1 MSLGFARCIAL
12 GVAGVTAVALLPS
25 CTSTANVTEVY
36 TALDGDGNRR
46 RNEFFTDTKEIHCI
60 AEAGIGRPGVTI
72 EGFIRQLQA
81 YDFAQNRYVPVDRVL
96 AYTEFS
102 PSPNQQPTKIDLSLT
117 PGEGEKEGAQNA
129 NEQPFIAGRY
139 QCEVRLDGAVEGIAV
154 FNIDFPPC
162 PPAVIIPG
170 SRCFGYYRENDL
182 CPASGESGAP
192 DPKCSCTLLGGWKC

>member
-1 MSLGFARCIAL
+1 MSLGFGRCIA
-12 GVAGVTAVALLPS
+12 VALVGATAVALLPS
-25 CTSTANVTEVY
+25 CSQTANITEVY

-46 RNEFFTDTKEIHCI
+46 RNEFFTDTKEIHCV

-81 YDFAQNRYVPVDRVL
+81 YDFATNKFVPVDRVL

-102 PSPNQQPTKIDLSLT
+102 PGQSDKPVKIDLSLT
-117 PGEGEKEGAQNA
+117 PGQGEKEGESA
-129 NEQPFIAGRY
+129 NDQPFIAGRY
-139 QCEVRLDGAVEGIAV
+139 QCEVRLDGSVEGIAV

-170 SRCFGYYRENDL
+170 TRCFGYYRENDL
-182 CPASGESGAP
+182 CPAAGESGQQ
-192 DPKCSCTLLGGWKC
+192 DPKCSCSLLEGWKC